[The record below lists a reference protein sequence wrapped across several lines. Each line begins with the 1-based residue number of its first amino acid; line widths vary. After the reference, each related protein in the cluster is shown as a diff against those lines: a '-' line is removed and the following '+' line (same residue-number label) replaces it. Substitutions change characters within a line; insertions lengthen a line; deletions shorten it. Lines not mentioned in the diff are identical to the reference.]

1 MRWLTLLLILGA
13 AIVGLS
19 FLLLGGG
26 SASSTIARVAEERVM
41 ACVHDA
47 PRPRVGGNDGSV
59 VCLREVGSAIP
70 RCGPSAST
78 PIGLQTIGQG
88 REAITTDDGH
98 GGPCARVLPP
108 PGTEAK
114 GTPGAAGCAQA
125 ETMMRADG
133 LTVKRFYSKRCPRLG
148 HLRNALSGLSSG
160 RTDLNGLANDFHLQL
175 DLARDGVPVGGGFR
189 SLPPAKNRPVPAV
202 SRLPVSG
209 ACSPRPSQ
217 TRLATGQIEPDVP
230 APRCLTVASDQG
242 LRIVNRTNDFGMR
255 GRAITVRFIGFKKRI
270 RPGQAAVFPRP
281 FASYIA
287 PGDHFV
293 ISTYHGNGPEVL
305 LSRR

>member
-13 AIVGLS
+13 ATIGLS
-19 FLLLGGG
+19 VLLLGGG
-26 SASSTIARVAEERVM
+26 STKPATARAAERRFM

-47 PRPRVGGNDGSV
+47 PRPRVAGNDASV
-59 VCLREVGSAIP
+59 GCLREVGSAIP

-78 PIGLQTIGQG
+78 PIGLLTIGQG
-88 REAITTDDGH
+88 REAMTTDDGH
-98 GGPCARVLPP
+98 GGPCAMVLPP
-108 PGTEAK
+108 TSGEAK
-114 GTPGAAGCAQA
+114 GTPGAAGCPQA

-133 LTVKRFYSKRCPRLG
+133 LTVKRFYSKRCPRIG
-148 HLRNALSGLSSG
+148 HLRHALHGLPSG
-160 RTDLNGLANDFHLQL
+160 RTDLTGLTNDFHLAL

-209 ACSPRPSQ
+209 ACSPHASQ
-217 TRLATGQIEPDVP
+217 SRLATARIEPDVP
-230 APRCLTVASDQG
+230 MPRCLTTAAGQG
-242 LRIVNRTNDFGMR
+242 LRIVNRTSDFGMR
-255 GRAITVRFIGFKKRI
+255 GRTITVRFVGFKKRI
-270 RPGQAAVFPRP
+270 RPGQAAVFPHP
-281 FASYIA
+281 LGSYIA

-293 ISTYHGNGPEVL
+293 VSSYHGNGPEVL